1 MSYFHGL
8 DIVMINSISMYA
20 KVCIMFKLA
29 YLVFHFFYMNAFPV
43 FWCVVVAS
51 LI

>member
-1 MSYFHGL
+1 MSYFYGL
-8 DIVMINSISMYA
+8 DIVMINSISMYV
-20 KVCIMFKLA
+20 KVCIIFKLA
-29 YLVFHFFYMNAFPV
+29 YLVFLFYMNAFPV